1 MDKWFIYLDKHYDK
15 KTKEPLVTR
24 AYYKK
29 KLNKVPPNLTYVGE
43 AMLTDDYFIIG
54 SETHTTDIVDLRDI
68 ELEYSAAVVDG
79 SVSYFRHNLQDM
91 LIKAKEGFYP
101 YINFK
106 GFKVNRKPKLV
117 IKGKVHRVHN
127 NKIISYDE

>member
-1 MDKWFIYLDKHYDK
+1 MVHNQ
-15 KTKEPLVTR
+15 KTHEQFLKDLWNR
-24 AYYKK
+24 
-29 KLNKVPPNLTYVGE
+29 NKSYREGKFKVVGH
-43 AMLTDDYFIIG
+43 TDDYFIIG